1 MEECHEELRTV
12 PAFGTMVATYLAMN
26 WSLASCG
33 AFLETLRMPSWCASW
48 HSSGKFRK
56 YDIKCWHLV
65 EARSAMKC
73 KVHVEYEW
81 IEPVWWQQE
90 YNIIANKVLVIPGY
104 IYILVEEWSDV
115 CSISKTPLWRSG
127 PCGPKGILVCCVFL
141 SNSFVVLAPACVV
154 RLIIYI

>member
-1 MEECHEELRTV
+1 MRNWGQSLPLVRWYLPSYELI
-12 PAFGTMVATYLAMN
+12 ACFLWCIFGNPKNAKLVCY
-26 WSLASCG
+26 
-33 AFLETLRMPSWCASW
+33 SW

-127 PCGPKGILVCCVFL
+127 PCGPKGILVCCVFQ
-141 SNSFVVLAPACVV
+141 SNSFVVLAPACV
-154 RLIIYI
+154 